1 MCVEE
6 TSLGVEFVGG
16 ETPRF
21 TYGNLI
27 NYEFCK
33 PHSFIGLNSARFS
46 ELADFQAKGRRSTV
60 EKLVT
65 TSKQQQQ
72 QQQKQ
77 RQRENVLINLPVK
90 IPICN

>member
-1 MCVEE
+1 MSS
-6 TSLGVEFVGG
+6 SLVARHPGLHMGALSIMNSA
-16 ETPRF
+16 
-21 TYGNLI
+21 NLI
-27 NYEFCK
+27 
-33 PHSFIGLNSARFS
+33 HSTEVTGLNSARFS